1 MVKEKKDKTKKN
13 KNDIDLL
20 NISEDLLL
28 RHEKFIEEYLVCF
41 NGTLAWQ
48 LSHPGASDEVASA
61 SASRLLRNVKIK
73 AELEKRFKEQTM
85 GKSEVL
91 ARLKDQ
97 AGATLHPFVKVDDDG
112 HIYFNFK
119 DKEAKKHF
127 HLIKKVKHRKVEM
140 YNEKSGESKEENW
153 VEVELHDPQKALEL
167 IGKYHA
173 LFTDKV
179 ESTERKVIRVT
190 IRKENDE

>member
-1 MVKEKKDKTKKN
+1 MKKN
-13 KNDIDLL
+13 TSSKPAKNKKVDLL
-20 NISEDLLL
+20 KDISEDLLL
-28 RHEKFIEEYLVCF
+28 RHEKFIDEYLQCF

-48 LSHPGASDEVASA
+48 LSHPGCDYDVASQ

-73 AELEKRFKEQTM
+73 AELERRFKEQTM

-91 ARLKDQ
+91 ARLRDQ
-97 AGATLHPFVKVDDDG
+97 ANATLHPFVKVDDDG
-112 HIYFNFK
+112 NIYFNFK

-127 HLIKKVKHRKVEM
+127 HLIKKVKHRKMET
-140 YNEKSGESKEENW
+140 YNEKSGEAKEENW

-179 ESTERKVIRVT
+179 EQTEKKVIRVT
-190 IRKENDE
+190 IRKQDD

>member
-1 MVKEKKDKTKKN
+1 MKKKISKTKKE
-13 KNDIDLL
+13 KDIDLL
-20 NISEDLLL
+20 SDTSEDLLL
-28 RHEKFIEEYLVCF
+28 RHEVFIEEYLQCF

-48 LSHPGASDEVASA
+48 LSHPGAGYDVASQ

-73 AELEKRFKEQTM
+73 AELERRFNEQAM
-85 GKSEVL
+85 RKSEVI
-91 ARLKDQ
+91 ARLTDQ
-97 AGATLHPFVKVDDDG
+97 AGATLYPFVKVDDDG

-127 HLIKKVKHRKVEM
+127 HLIKKVKHRKLET
-140 YNEKSGESKEENW
+140 YNEKSGESREENW

-167 IGKYHA
+167 LGRYHV
-173 LFTDKV
+173 LFTDKT

-190 IRKENDE
+190 IRKENDD